1 MLLLIKAR
9 KSGRL
14 VEKKVWVKHPKT
26 GKPFQ
31 KTVWVLPGEEKS
43 DKPSAVQEDL
53 FSAAEFDFEQ
63 KEAPSVPEP
72 ETDDDA
78 ISDLIA
84 SATPET
90 RSEVQ
95 AQIFGNDPQEAS
107 EEPPFQYEPK
117 DADIPFFPYDVPARS
132 EVVYAKDFSDVP
144 PIHVKVF
151 DKKTILDQER
161 PSWIPDIPIKNFKR
175 KHWWVPI
182 KDNGDGTYD
191 IKWQYRGDNYQ
202 SDFGVARVNLDVLV
216 ATLDYYSK
224 RVAAEQKEY
233 YDAKDQALREKNAK
247 KLEEF
252 DAKYS
257 QEEIARDPRLQR
269 QRKQYEAWA
278 REGRYRRSR
287 YSMLPDNKMTYDQMA
302 VYGVNT
308 SSFARSGRK
317 EAWDQY
323 RDLRSL
329 IKQKASDME
338 IQREEWESSFGK
350 GRETSYGDINTN
362 DALLETHGVMVK
374 RQNGDQI
381 TEDEIDQIK
390 SAIDSVFSVYGDRS
404 SMARNYGL
412 KISHSGDKLMHARKA
427 LGIFFPAYHAIGVT
441 AKGGDNQFGFTL
453 SHEWAH
459 FMDHYLGGDTR
470 HFASDDYNSSAG
482 QIAREFRENMAKSQK
497 SDYQNRTCECFARAF
512 EQYFATKTGMAVEYQ
527 RSNNSS
533 GNHPEQHVFEK
544 RIVPLIERFLKEND
558 GLLKSMN
565 ERMMLLV
572 PFRR

>member
-9 KSGRL
+9 KNARL

-43 DKPSAVQEDL
+43 DQPSAVQEDL

-72 ETDDDA
+72 ETNDNV
-78 ISDLIA
+78 ISDLIS

-95 AQIFGNDPQEAS
+95 AQIFGNDPEEAA

-117 DADIPFFPYDVPARS
+117 DVDIPFFPRDVQTLAT
-132 EVVYAKDFSDVP
+132 VVYAKDFSDVP
-144 PIHVKVF
+144 PARVRLF

-161 PSWIPDIPIKNFKR
+161 PSWVPDIHIQNFR
-175 KHWWVPI
+175 EKHWWLPI

-191 IKWQYRGDNYQ
+191 IKWRDYTNNISADHGI
-202 SDFGVARVNLDVLV
+202 ARVNLDVLV

-224 RVAAEQKEY
+224 RVAAEQKEH
-233 YDAKDQALREKNAK
+233 YDAKDQELREKSAK

-257 QEEIARDPRLQR
+257 PEEIARDPRLQR
-269 QRKQYEAWA
+269 QRKSYEDWA
-278 REGRYRRSR
+278 REGRYRRKR
-287 YSMLPDNKMTYDQMA
+287 YSMIPDSKMTWKQLE
-302 VYGVNT
+302 VYGVSP
-308 SSFARSGRK
+308 SSFVRSGREK
-317 EAWDQY
+317 AWDQY
-323 RDLRSL
+323 KGLRSI
-329 IKQKASDME
+329 IKQKALDMG
-338 IQREEWESSFGK
+338 IQQEEWEASFGK
-350 GRETSYGDINTN
+350 GRETSYGDTNTN
-362 DALLETHGVMVK
+362 DALLNTHGVMVK
-374 RQNGDQI
+374 RQNGDEI
-381 TEDEIDQIK
+381 SEDEIDQIK
-390 SAIDSVFSVYGDRS
+390 SAIDGVFSVYGDRS

-459 FMDHYLGGDTR
+459 FMDHYLGGDRR

-512 EQYFATKTGMAVEYQ
+512 EQYFATKTGMAAEYQ
-527 RSNNSS
+527 MSNNSS
-533 GNHPEQHVFEK
+533 GNHPEQQVFEK
-544 RIVPLIERFLKEND
+544 RVVPLIERFLKEND
-558 GLLKSMN
+558 GLLKSL
-565 ERMMLLV
+565 RTMLLV

>member
-1 MLLLIKAR
+1 VLLLIKAR

-72 ETDDDA
+72 ETDDEA
-78 ISDLIA
+78 ISDLIS

-95 AQIFGNDPQEAS
+95 AQIFGNDPEEAA

-117 DADIPFFPYDVPARS
+117 DADIPFFPYDVPTRS

-151 DKKTILDQER
+151 DKKTILEQER
-161 PSWIPDIPIKNFKR
+161 PSWIPDIPIQNFKT
-175 KHWWVPI
+175 KHWWIPI
-182 KDNGDGTYD
+182 KDNGDGTFD
-191 IKWQYRGDNYQ
+191 IKWQYKGENYR

-224 RVAAEQKEY
+224 RVAAERKEY
-233 YDAKDQALREKNAK
+233 YDAKDQELREKNAK

-269 QRKQYEAWA
+269 QRKSYEDWA
-278 REGRYRRSR
+278 TEGRYRRSR

-302 VYGVNT
+302 VYGVSA

-323 RDLRSL
+323 KGLRSL

-350 GRETSYGDINTN
+350 GRETSYGDTNTN

-374 RQNGDQI
+374 RQNGDEI

-390 SAIDSVFSVYGDRS
+390 SAIDGVFSVYGDRS

-441 AKGGDNQFGFTL
+441 AKGGENQFGFTL

-459 FMDHYLGGDTR
+459 FMDHYLGGDKR
-470 HFASDDYNSSAG
+470 HFASDDYNSTAG
-482 QIAREFRENMAKSQK
+482 AIAGEFRESMAKKQK

-512 EQYFATKTGMAVEYQ
+512 EQYFATKTGMAEEYQ
-527 RSNNSS
+527 KSNNSS

-544 RIVPLIERFLKEND
+544 RVVPLIERFLKEND
-558 GLLKSMN
+558 GLLKSMK